1 MDLVPTVK
9 EHFSD
14 MLLLELKE
22 EIARREDAQY
32 ARAAVGLIEQIE
44 QDWRNER

>member
-1 MDLVPTVK
+1 M
-9 EHFSD
+9 
-14 MLLLELKE
+14 ELKE
-22 EIARREDAQY
+22 EIARREDARY